1 MLRIGDFA
9 RLGGVTVRALRHYE
23 AKGLLAAAQVD
34 PATGYRS
41 YRFDQLAALDRVL
54 ALRDVGFPLADVR
67 ALLACATDTAPLV
80 RRLGEQRERLAAE
93 LGMQTDRVR
102 RLAEI
107 QAAI

>member
-41 YRFDQLAALDRVL
+41 YRFDQLAAREQIVRL
-54 ALRDVGFPLADVR
+54 VGPAARLLVVPRADHG
-67 ALLACATDTAPLV
+67 LTQHPDEKTAFKNMG
-80 RRLGEQRERLAAE
+80 RGENAASAAE
-93 LGMQTDRVR
+93 EI
-102 RLAEI
+102 LAFI
-107 QAAI
+107 RAR